1 MLWRSLKAIQA
12 LLPCSRGALPS
23 FPQQGA
29 GRQFSSDVGSQR
41 YESQM
46 GGRDTFTPS
55 SPEQSRRRKRANPS
69 AWLLARPLQQQQ
81 PSPHFRGTPLP
92 DPRKARGCV
101 RAKGLTAPLTVA
113 AAAPLGAGLARHG
126 VARRPRGSCS
136 ADGLRRA
143 GSMAR
148 VGADPPGNGRVRC
161 AGRGAAAAG
170 AAGGRGAGP
179 GTCRCCGGGAE
190 LRPPGGAAA
199 AWGPLLACA
208 CRSERS
214 GRPLPMGP
222 GACGCSERSARPR
235 AERGWSW

>member
-46 GGRDTFTPS
+46 GGRETFTPS
-55 SPEQSRRRKRANPS
+55 SPEQSRRRKQANPS

-113 AAAPLGAGLARHG
+113 AAAPLGAGLARQG
-126 VARRPRGSCS
+126 VARRPRRSCS

-170 AAGGRGAGP
+170 GRGGP
-179 GTCRCCGGGAE
+179 GCGAGHVPLLWRRGGASPARGRGGS
-190 LRPPGGAAA
+190 LGAAA
-199 AWGPLLACA
+199 GVRVPLRALRTAPPD
-208 CRSERS
+208 
-214 GRPLPMGP
+214 GT
-222 GACGCSERSARPR
+222 GCVRLL
-235 AERGWSW
+235 